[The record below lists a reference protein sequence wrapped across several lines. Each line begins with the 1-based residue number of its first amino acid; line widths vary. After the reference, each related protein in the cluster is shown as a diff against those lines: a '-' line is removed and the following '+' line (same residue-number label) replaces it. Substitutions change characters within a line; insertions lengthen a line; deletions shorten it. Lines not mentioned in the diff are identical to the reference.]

1 MAAATP
7 IVLESTSANHLTRGS
22 GRLIACAVDDLH
34 PHPSIVRHNLTPSA
48 HEMSMLSERGEAAFR
63 DPLTITQDN
72 AILDGYAQWQ
82 LARTQGR
89 QTLLCHQHEMT
100 EEESLLWLLQRQQR
114 SAALNPFS
122 RILLALELEPWFR
135 QQARSNQQRGGQ
147 CKGSSNL
154 TEADRLDV
162 RVKVAAA
169 AGVSVGNVSKVKHLL
184 QAGHPDVVQ
193 AVREGEVSIH
203 CASEWLKPP
212 EKQLDRLQ
220 MHRMYL
226 GKSGI
231 SSVVDALLK
240 RHQTQG
246 ADNDGALDVRR
257 VVSALAALTTERKAA
272 ILVGEIQTT
281 GDVLLL
287 STALLRSLE
296 HEGVLEI

>member
-1 MAAATP
+1 
-7 IVLESTSANHLTRGS
+7 
-22 GRLIACAVDDLH
+22 
-34 PHPSIVRHNLTPSA
+34 
-48 HEMSMLSERGEAAFR
+48 MLSGRGEAAFR

-184 QAGHPDVVQ
+184 QAGHPEVVQ

-203 CASEWLKPP
+203 GASEWLKQPN
-212 EKQLDRLQ
+212 KQLDQLRL
-220 MHRMYL
+220 HRLYL
-226 GKSGI
+226 GKCGI
-231 SSVVDALLK
+231 SSLVDALLN
-240 RHQTQG
+240 RHRTQG
-246 ADNDGALDVRR
+246 AGSDGALDVQR
-257 VVSALAALTTERKAA
+257 VISALVAMSVERKSS
-272 ILVGEIQTT
+272 ILVGEIQAP
-281 GDVLLL
+281 GEVLLL
-287 STALLRSLE
+287 STSLLHSLE
-296 HEGVLEI
+296 RQGVLEI

>member
-7 IVLESTSANHLTRGS
+7 IVLESTSASHLTRGS
-22 GRLIACAVDDLH
+22 GRLFTCAVDDLH
-34 PHPSIVRHNLTPSA
+34 PHPSLVRHNLTPSA
-48 HEMSMLSERGEAAFR
+48 QEMSMLSERGEAAFR

-82 LARTQGR
+82 LARTQER
-89 QTLLCHQHEMT
+89 QTLLCLQHEMT
-100 EEESLLWLLQRQQR
+100 EEESLLWLVQRQQR

-184 QAGHPDVVQ
+184 QAGHPEVVQ

-203 CASEWLKPP
+203 GASEWLKQPT
-212 EKQLDRLQ
+212 KQLDQLRL
-220 MHRMYL
+220 HRLYL
-226 GKSGI
+226 GKCSI
-231 SSVVDALLK
+231 SKVVDALLN
-240 RHQTQG
+240 RHQAQG
-246 ADNDGALDVRR
+246 AGSDGALDVQR
-257 VVSALAALTTERKAA
+257 VISALVAMSVERKSS
-272 ILVGEIQTT
+272 ILVGEIQAP
-281 GDVLLL
+281 GEILLF
-287 STALLRSLE
+287 STSLLHSLE
-296 HEGVLEI
+296 RQGMLEI